1 MIILKKKH
9 NLVVERLQKEIKK
22 LEWLNCKQ
30 LETIK
35 RLDKNEMDLLEKIDK
50 KNTLNSFYLEENK
63 KLKDE
68 NDELNT
74 ELVSEKTRVSQL
86 EEANHQLHQEVEK
99 FESERE
105 KYVKSIDA
113 LGKTYNH
120 MNRKLWA
127 NTEAQRQMR
136 NLSNDILNADKINKA
151 SLSKYIYDLSM
162 LIGGGEALEYAGI
175 KSKTEDS
182 VND

>member
-9 NLVVERLQKEIKK
+9 NLVVENLQKEIKK

-30 LETIK
+30 LETIN
-35 RLDKNEMDLLEKIDK
+35 RLDKSEMDLLEKIDK
-50 KNTLNSFYLEENK
+50 KNTLNCFYLEKNGE
-63 KLKDE
+63 LIEE
-68 NDELNT
+68 NDKLNREL
-74 ELVSEKTRVSQL
+74 LSEKAKISQL
-86 EEANHQLHQEVEK
+86 EEANHQLHQELEEFK
-99 FESERE
+99 SEIE
-105 KYVKSIDA
+105 KYEKTIDA

-162 LIGGGEALEYAGI
+162 LIGGGEAVEYAGI